1 MPPNTKAGDKLGMIN
16 VSVLWWGETGL
27 IEKEL
32 EYGRITWKDFDL
44 SKFDEQNA
52 AKYGYKVPKVDL

>member
-16 VSVLWWGETGL
+16 VSILWWGETGL

-44 SKFDEQNA
+44 GKFDAENA